1 MGHNQYNVGD
11 IYTGTQVM
19 FQYQDFV
26 MWYQLMKTYHGDKMI
41 LWMSYNHHDTSHWYV
56 MTSLYHQWDFLYW
69 LVTLNIKSL
78 SLNHWGRV
86 THICVSQLT
95 MTGSDNGFLPGRRQA
110 IIWTNAGTLLI
121 GTLGTKFRE
130 MKMHL
135 KTSGKLRKFCLR
147 LNLIIL
153 KEAPALSSIL
163 LISKMITCHVTSVT
177 TQLSHVK
184 SFLQKL
190 MLCYTCMKRY
200 HSYES
205 SSHINVLYI
214 NGLVQ
219 ERRNSSALA
228 MELRLSCI

>member
-1 MGHNQYNVGD
+1 
-11 IYTGTQVM
+11 
-19 FQYQDFV
+19 
-26 MWYQLMKTYHGDKMI
+26 
-41 LWMSYNHHDTSHWYV
+41 

-86 THICVSQLT
+86 THICVSQPT
-95 MTGSDNGFLPGRRQA
+95 MTGSDNGLSPGRRQA
-110 IIWTNAGTLLI
+110 IIWTSTRILLI
-121 GTLGTKFRE
+121 GTSGTKFSE
-130 MKMHL
+130 ILSETDTFSFTEMHL
-135 KTSGKLRKFCLR
+135 KTSGKWRKFCLR

-163 LISKMITCHVTSVT
+163 LISKMTTCHMTSRT
-177 TQLSHVK
+177 SQLSHVK
-184 SFLQKL
+184 SFLQNL
-190 MLCYTCMKRY
+190 MQCYTCMKRY

-219 ERRNSSALA
+219 ERRKSSALA